1 MNMVNNQYPLP
12 YDRLMEFIS
21 DARAKH
27 ETILE
32 YELGYI
38 TMQNKYEKIRSSGLV
53 LLRHPIHM
61 KA

>member
-32 YELGYI
+32 YELGI
-38 TMQNKYEKIRSSGLV
+38 LLCKIN
-53 LLRHPIHM
+53 M
-61 KA
+61 KKLGRQDWFY